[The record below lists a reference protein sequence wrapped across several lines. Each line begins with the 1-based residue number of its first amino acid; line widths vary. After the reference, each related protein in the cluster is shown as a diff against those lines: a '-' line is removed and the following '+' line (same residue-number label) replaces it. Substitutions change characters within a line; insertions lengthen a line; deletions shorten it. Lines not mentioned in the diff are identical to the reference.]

1 MPYFEENII
10 FQRNDFLFYKIIDT
24 HMAYAYFSLTLQLY
38 DKMNKT

>member
-24 HMAYAYFSLTLQLY
+24 RMATFL
-38 DKMNKT
+38 

>member
-10 FQRNDFLFYKIIDT
+10 FQRKLFYKITDT
-24 HMAYAYFSLTLQLY
+24 CMAYAYFSLTLQLY